1 MTPSKGSLGIMRAAT
16 DRTLK
21 NGEYVGPT
29 KIGGFRGLPK
39 LLTSSEKSYTEKDAQ
54 KLWEMSEQLTG
65 VKYLISPMVSKLF
78 YPHDRAAATS

>member
-1 MTPSKGSLGIMRAAT
+1 MRAAT
-16 DRTLK
+16 DRILK

-39 LLTSSEKSYTEKDAQ
+39 LLTSSEKSYNENDAQ

-65 VKYLISPMVSKLF
+65 VKYLISPMVNKLF